1 MKKIKKDIETGEIS
15 NEQQAAKVLL
25 DEGVKFKIKGLG
37 SYEIKPL
44 KLCTLVEIS
53 KDALKIPAISEAA
66 TAMNVIATAGQSAK
80 ICARIVA
87 KAILRDRYKMKFLS
101 GRLTRKLYNAL
112 TAEELNNLVLIIIK
126 QSGADFFFSST
137 SLISSMRI
145 MKPTT

>member
-53 KDALKIPAISEAA
+53 KDALQVESISES
-66 TAMNVIATAGQSAK
+66 NSNECDCHCRAK
-80 ICARIVA
+80 CE
-87 KAILRDRYKMKFLS
+87 DMCPYCCQ
-101 GRLTRKLYNAL
+101 GH
-112 TAEELNNLVLIIIK
+112 IK
-126 QSGADFFFSST
+126 
-137 SLISSMRI
+137 R
-145 MKPTT
+145 